1 MTQIRGTTRW
11 AGVMGWPVTHSKSPL
26 IHNYWCVK
34 YGVDAVYLPL
44 PVSPESLSVVIPA
57 LAKMGCAGVNLTI
70 PHKELVLPLAGQ
82 LDSFAKKIGAVNT
95 LVIKD
100 GALLGYNTDAYGFWQ
115 NLESSVNGI
124 KRGAAFVVGAGG
136 AARAVVAA
144 LDDAGF
150 APIYIMNRT
159 REKAAALRSISPQVR
174 AVDWSNR
181 PSELKDCCLLVNT
194 TSLGMQ
200 GQPPLELALDALPAD
215 ALVTDIVYTPLQT
228 PLLQAAGAQ
237 GLRVVDGLGMLLYQ
251 AQKAFE
257 LWFGILPDVTEKLR
271 AIVLGERI

>member
-1 MTQIRGTTRW
+1 MTLIRGTTRW
-11 AGVMGWPVTHSKSPL
+11 AGVMGWPVKHSKSPL
-26 IHNYWCVK
+26 IHNHWCVK
-34 YGVDAVYLPL
+34 YGVDAAYLPL
-44 PVSPESLSVVIPA
+44 PVHPEALPAVIPA
-57 LAKMGCAGVNLTI
+57 LPHMGCVGVNLTI
-70 PHKELVLPLAGQ
+70 PHKELVLPLVRQ
-82 LDSFAKKIGAVNT
+82 FDSFAQRIGAVNT

-150 APIYIMNRT
+150 APIYVMNRT
-159 REKAAALRSISPQVR
+159 REKAEALRSISVQVR
-174 AVDWSNR
+174 AVNWSAN
-181 PSELKDCCLLVNT
+181 PAELASCSFLVNT

-200 GQPPLELALDALPAD
+200 GQPPLELALDTLSSD

-228 PLLQAAGAQ
+228 PLLQDASTR
-237 GLRVVDGLGMLLYQ
+237 GLQIVDGLGMLLYQ

-257 LWFGILPDVTEKLR
+257 LWFGVLPEVTAELR
-271 AIVLGERI
+271 TLVLGESA

>member
-1 MTQIRGTTRW
+1 MTHIRSTTRW
-11 AGVMGWPVTHSKSPL
+11 AGVIGWPVKHSKSPL
-26 IHNYWCVK
+26 IHNHWCVK
-34 YGVDAVYLPL
+34 YGVDAAYLPL
-44 PVSPESLSVVIPA
+44 PVPPESLPTVIPA
-57 LAKMGCAGVNLTI
+57 LPHMGCVGVNLTI
-70 PHKELVLPLAGQ
+70 PHKELVLAQVQQ
-82 LDSFAKKIGAVNT
+82 LDSFAQRIGAVNT

-159 REKAAALRSISPQVR
+159 REKAEALRSISAQVK
-174 AVDWSNR
+174 AVGWSTN
-181 PSELKDCCLLVNT
+181 PAELASCSLLVNT

-200 GQPPLELALDALPAD
+200 GQPPLELALDALSSD

-228 PLLQAAGAQ
+228 PLLQDASTR
-237 GLRVVDGLGMLLYQ
+237 GLQIVDGLGMLLYQ

-271 AIVLGERI
+271 AMVLGEPL